1 MFLTSRKPEYA
12 YKFLV
17 HACKLNAEQ
26 ELNKSLN
33 LNILKLS
40 QFPEIK
46 FLFFLFYLLISKK
59 IFNKETRTYISYENL
74 EIG

>member
-17 HACKLNAEQ
+17 YACKLNAEQ

-33 LNILKLS
+33 DMER
-40 QFPEIK
+40 EIP
-46 FLFFLFYLLISKK
+46 ISHSKN
-59 IFNKETRTYISYENL
+59 F
-74 EIG
+74 

>member
-46 FLFFLFYLLISKK
+46 FLFSVK
-59 IFNKETRTYISYENL
+59 
-74 EIG
+74 